1 MLWWSDADPD
11 LDKVSHGATGLQVGA
26 VQDPLPRGHGCQVLL
41 IPQGAPHNDVGAAG
55 VKALL
60 VQHHTTYRDPR
71 GTKTCRV
78 RKTHTEKLRIETH
91 PARL

>member
-11 LDKVSHGATGLQVGA
+11 LDKVSHGATGLQVGT
-26 VQDPLPRGHGCQVLL
+26 VQDPLPGGHGCQVLL
-41 IPQGAPHNDVGAAG
+41 IPQRGPHNDVGAAG